1 MIPQKPVGLL
11 VDERDRARRE
21 RDRARR
27 ERDAAI
33 AKAER
38 AEQDARRAMARE
50 KRALAALSNAREEND
65 TLKERLAHET
75 AVNTKLANRIADLTH
90 RPKTGTF
97 LDSLTPEEMR
107 VRLGTSA
114 GKRRLREAAE
124 DAAGFF
130 SRHGYHPGRGET
142 PYELSDV
149 PDYNITDAEL
159 KARQTTKEG
168 A

>member
-1 MIPQKPVGLL
+1 MTPQKPVGLL

-21 RDRARR
+21 RDEAV
-27 ERDAAI
+27 

-38 AEQDARRAMARE
+38 AEQEARRAVARE
-50 KRALAALSNAREEND
+50 KRALAALSRAREENEK
-65 TLKERLAHET
+65 LKDRVAHET
-75 AVNTKLANRIADLTH
+75 AVNAKLANRIADLTH

-107 VRLGTSA
+107 VRLGTAA
-114 GKRRLREAAE
+114 GKRRLQAAAE

-130 SRHGYHPGRGET
+130 KRHGRHAGSVDPR
-142 PYELSDV
+142 YELSDV

-159 KARQTTKEG
+159 RARQTTKEG

>member
-11 VDERDRARRE
+11 TDE

-33 AKAER
+33 VKAER
-38 AEQDARRAMARE
+38 AEQDVRRAAARE
-50 KRALAALSNAREEND
+50 KRALAALSRAREEND
-65 TLKERLAHET
+65 KLKERVAHET
-75 AVNTKLANRIADLTH
+75 AVNAKLANRIADLTH

-97 LDSLTPEEMR
+97 LDALTPEEMR
-107 VRLGTSA
+107 VRRGTAA

-130 SRHGYHPGRGET
+130 SRHGREPGSGT
-142 PYELSDV
+142 PPYELSDV

-159 KARQTTKEG
+159 KARQTMKEG

>member
-11 VDERDRARRE
+11 IDERDRARRE
-21 RDRARR
+21 RD
-27 ERDAAI
+27 EAI

-38 AEQDARRAMARE
+38 AEREARRAVARE
-50 KRALAALSNAREEND
+50 KRALAALSRAREEND
-65 TLKERLAHET
+65 TLKERVAHET

-107 VRLGTSA
+107 ARLGTSA

-130 SRHGYHPGRGET
+130 SRHGYHPGRGDA
-142 PYELSDV
+142 PYQLSDV
-149 PDYNITDAEL
+149 PDHNITDAEL